1 MRAGLW
7 LNSSMDFASLPE
19 IPEITIQV
27 RVYYYDTDAGGVV
40 HNIAYL
46 RWIEEARTR
55 LAEYLGWSLAEM
67 AKSHQVPV
75 VVRTEID
82 YLKPAK
88 LADTIQ
94 IHAQLIQCR
103 RASFQLAFVLTR
115 SSDQILIARCQQ
127 TMATVDLKT
136 GRPSGTPESWRQR
149 WPKLVS

>member
-1 MRAGLW
+1 MD
-7 LNSSMDFASLPE
+7 LNALPE
-19 IPEITIQV
+19 IPEFTIEV
-27 RVYYYDTDAGGVV
+27 RAYYYDTDAGGVV

-55 LAEYLGWSLAEM
+55 FAEFLGWSLEEM

-82 YLKPAK
+82 YLKSAK

-94 IHAQLIQCR
+94 IHVQLTQCR

-115 SSDQILIARCQQ
+115 SFDQVLIARCQQ

-136 GRPSGTPESWRQR
+136 GRPSGTPEIWRKR
-149 WPKLVS
+149 WAK